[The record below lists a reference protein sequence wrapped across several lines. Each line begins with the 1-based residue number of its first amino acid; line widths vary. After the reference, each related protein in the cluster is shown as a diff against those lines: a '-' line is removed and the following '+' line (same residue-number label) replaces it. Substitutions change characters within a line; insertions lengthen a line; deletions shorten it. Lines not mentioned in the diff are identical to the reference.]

1 MRNIHMRMCADLL
14 RLVVNPSREC
24 VCMCALA
31 YVQMTYTRTCMA
43 RMNKQEKV
51 VEKVVEKFVPVEVTV
66 PGPPQIETKIVV
78 REIEVPVE
86 IKVRT
91 SVCICT

>member
-1 MRNIHMRMCADLL
+1 
-14 RLVVNPSREC
+14 
-24 VCMCALA
+24 
-31 YVQMTYTRTCMA
+31 MA

-91 SVCICT
+91 FVCICT